1 MKDINILI
9 ADDHGIFADGL
20 AVLLKK
26 NADYITTI
34 YIAENGNEVIDL
46 LAAHHI
52 TLVFL
57 DIEFGKEDGRQLAAI
72 LSQKHPEC
80 KYVALSS
87 HSEPRIIK
95 SSLKGAFHGYI
106 LKTDSLNTIIQC
118 IEIVLKGGKFI
129 SPNSGTTLL
138 NELSG
143 NSTKS
148 FVPKLTKRE
157 LQILECIAKE
167 MSTRDIAVHLF
178 ISEKTVEAHRSNL
191 MLKLDVKNAAG
202 LIRRGFE
209 TGLLN

>member
-1 MKDINILI
+1 MKNINILI
-9 ADDHGIFADGL
+9 ADDHRIFADGL
-20 AVLLKK
+20 AALLKK
-26 NADYITTI
+26 NAEYITKI
-34 YIAENGNEVIDL
+34 YIADNGNEVIDL

-52 TLVFL
+52 ALVFL
-57 DIEFGKEDGRQLAAI
+57 DIEFGKEDGRELAAI
-72 LSQKHPEC
+72 LSQKYPDC

-118 IEIVLKGGKFI
+118 IEIVLKGEKFI

-191 MLKLDVKNAAG
+191 MLKLDVKNVAG
-202 LIRRGFE
+202 LIKQ
-209 TGLLN
+209 

>member
-1 MKDINILI
+1 MKNINILI
-9 ADDHGIFADGL
+9 ADDHRIFADGL
-20 AVLLKK
+20 AALLKK

-52 TLVFL
+52 ALVFL
-57 DIEFGKEDGRQLAAI
+57 DIEFGKEDGRELAAI
-72 LSQKHPEC
+72 LSQKYPDC

-118 IEIVLKGGKFI
+118 IEIVLKGEKFI